1 MSGDDITDDQLC
13 REYIEYAIKNLLF
26 ALIAKKKTR
35 TETVTLEN
43 KLKEQNPDRIFD
55 RNCLDYRNKLE
66 QIYEEK
72 ANDVKIRSK

>member
-1 MSGDDITDDQLC
+1 M
-13 REYIEYAIKNLLF
+13 
-26 ALIAKKKTR
+26 
-35 TETVTLEN
+35 TLEN

-72 ANDVKIRSK
+72 ANVVKIRSK

>member
-1 MSGDDITDDQLC
+1 MQQKIFYSLLLPK
-13 REYIEYAIKNLLF
+13 KN
-26 ALIAKKKTR
+26 TYR
-35 TETVTLEN
+35 NCVTLEN

-72 ANDVKIRSK
+72 ANVVKIRSK

>member
-1 MSGDDITDDQLC
+1 MP
-13 REYIEYAIKNLLF
+13 
-26 ALIAKKKTR
+26 KKTR

-55 RNCLDYRNKLE
+55 RNNLDYRNKLE

-72 ANDVKIRSK
+72 SNAVKISKWEWYEFGEKSSKFYLT